1 MNHLEIWC
9 LCGQSRE
16 KVTLATC
23 GNMLLFFLNEVP
35 CLPIKRERE
44 RERERESYTGFKK
57 GKSCSSFKKKREKTG
72 KEKVI
77 PKLKT
82 KNIRSF
88 KSICVF
94 YQQKKKIS
102 LCKNICLL

>member
-44 RERERESYTGFKK
+44 RERVTLALKK
-57 GKSCSSFKKKREKTG
+57 EKVALHLKKREKTG

-88 KSICVF
+88 RSICVF

>member
-44 RERERESYTGFKK
+44 RERERVTLALKK
-57 GKSCSSFKKKREKTG
+57 EKVALHLKKREKTG

-94 YQQKKKIS
+94 YQQKK
-102 LCKNICLL
+102 NQFV